1 MKRNH
6 KKKIHHADINQ
17 TKARVAILISGK
29 IDFKENYQI
38 QRVINWSIHQQDIGM
53 LNVYTSNN

>member
-6 KKKIHHADINQ
+6 KKEIHHADIYQ
-17 TKARVAILISGK
+17 RKARVAILISGK

-38 QRVINWSIHQQDIGM
+38 QRVINWSIHQQDRI
-53 LNVYTSNN
+53 LNVYASNN